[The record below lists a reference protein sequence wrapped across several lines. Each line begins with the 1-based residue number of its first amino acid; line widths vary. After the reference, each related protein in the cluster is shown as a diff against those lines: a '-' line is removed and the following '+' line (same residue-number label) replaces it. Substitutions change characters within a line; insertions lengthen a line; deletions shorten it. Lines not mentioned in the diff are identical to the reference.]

1 MAISEVKMLA
11 DRLHVALSAK
21 PAPQEFV
28 IKRDVVEKLK
38 EALDVMIQLEDARI
52 EI

>member
-1 MAISEVKMLA
+1 MPLSEVQMLA
-11 DRLHVALSAK
+11 DRLHTALSAK
-21 PAPQEFV
+21 PAPKEFV

-38 EALDVMIQLEDARI
+38 EALDQTIALEEARI

>member
-1 MAISEVKMLA
+1 MPISEIKMLA
-11 DRLHVALSAK
+11 DRLHSALSSK
-21 PAPQEFV
+21 PAPKEFV

-38 EALDVMIQLEDARI
+38 DALDEMIALEEARI